1 MRNKKKI
8 FLFLAMSVMLL
19 LSVMPVFAT
28 EPEKG
33 SIQII
38 LTDGGVGTS
47 KEKVTFEYTKVA
59 DLIDG
64 QYHMLD
70 DYGDIDLN
78 SIKYAAEF
86 EAAAQKINEY
96 VIADGTVVTDQDGNA
111 LISDLDIGVYLLRV
125 SDKARYENVSPVLIT
140 IPTFNK
146 ESGNM
151 EYDVSVIPK
160 HSSNTP
166 GSITT
171 TTPGNQDENV
181 NIQTGDMLQL
191 ESTIAMCMVAAFGVG
206 IILLLRYRR
215 SKNEK

>member
-33 SIQII
+33 SIQIT

-47 KEKVTFEYTKVA
+47 KEKVTFEYAKVA

-86 EAAAQKINEY
+86 EVAAQKINEY
-96 VIADGTVVTDQDGNA
+96 VIADGAVVTDQDGTVFIPNLEVGA
-111 LISDLDIGVYLLRV
+111 YLLRV
-125 SDKARYENVSPVLIT
+125 CDKAGYENVAPVLIT
-140 IPTFNK
+140 IPTFN
-146 ESGNM
+146 EECGDM
-151 EYDVSVIPK
+151 DYDIMVAPK
-160 HSSNTP
+160 HSP
-166 GSITT
+166 
-171 TTPGNQDENV
+171 NV
-181 NIQTGDMLQL
+181 PEKPEENIQTGDTSSIIGPSVLCLISIAAVMLV
-191 ESTIAMCMVAAFGVG
+191 MK
-206 IILLLRYRR
+206 LRRGTN
-215 SKNEK
+215 NEK